1 MAPSIQVDLADG
13 SVELP
18 ALALVIRRG
27 TNQTSA
33 EAMLAEFR
41 KGAVDHGNGY
51 SWSNFHGLTFGG
63 MPCGLALGFHQG
75 ALTQAHLGVALP
87 DVKIEGGWPT
97 RQAIDDE
104 IAFVRK
110 VFRDQLGREFGDN
123 PEQFKWGIAW
133 SGFDP
138 KGFMATA
145 GVRYA

>member
-13 SVELP
+13 SVRVP
-18 ALALVIRRG
+18 DVGLVIRRG
-27 TNQTSA
+27 MSQTSA
-33 EAMLAEFR
+33 DMMLPEFR

-51 SWSNFHGLTFGG
+51 SWSNFHGLSLGG

-75 ALTQAHLGVALP
+75 ALMEVHLGVALP
-87 DVKIEGGWPT
+87 DVKLEGGWPT
-97 RQAIDDE
+97 REAIDAE

-110 VFRDQLGREFGDN
+110 VFRDQLDREFGDK
-123 PEQFKWGIAW
+123 PEHFKWGVAW